1 MDPITPISTT
11 TASATTSSTVTGED
25 NVQAAVSELGSEVFL
40 RLLVT
45 QLQSQD
51 PTNPV
56 ENEDFVAQLAQFS
69 TLEQT
74 TNTNDLLED
83 LIVQDTQ
90 RTQLSLVN
98 LIGRNV
104 VSPGDTVSIGKDDQP
119 VLSYALSEDASLVT
133 IEILGANDQ
142 VIQRL
147 QSTEFQN
154 AGANQVRW
162 DGLDG
167 NGNRVPEGIYQFR
180 VKAED
185 LKKNVVPVITFGR
198 EPVANIV
205 FEAENPIVLQSGNA
219 LKQQDIISI
228 Q

>member
-154 AGANQVRW
+154 AGVNQVRW